1 MKLKALLGVA
11 FVSTLV
17 GFTSVAVAQP
27 AVHSTTS
34 VDREF
39 VQHATKANDDELA
52 SAQSERNR
60 SDPSVRMYAQTIVRD
75 HGHAAAQLEALAKQ
89 FNISYPSP
97 APAPVALS
105 PHQYMSGQVTAHK
118 QAISLYENEVKHG
131 SNPHLRTYAAHTL
144 PTLKKHLAMAEQY
157 LSTGH
162 ITSE

>member
-11 FVSTLV
+11 FVSTFV
-17 GFTSVAVAQP
+17 GFTSVAVAQST
-27 AVHSTTS
+27 VHSTTS

-39 VQHATKANDDELA
+39 VQRATKANDDELA
-52 SAQSERNR
+52 SAQTERNR
-60 SDPSVRMYAQTIVRD
+60 SDSSVRSYAQTIVRD

-97 APAPVALS
+97 GPAPEALS

-118 QAISLYENEVKHG
+118 QAIALYENEVKHG
-131 SNPHLRTYAAHTL
+131 SNPHLRTYAAQTL

-157 LSTGH
+157 VSTGH